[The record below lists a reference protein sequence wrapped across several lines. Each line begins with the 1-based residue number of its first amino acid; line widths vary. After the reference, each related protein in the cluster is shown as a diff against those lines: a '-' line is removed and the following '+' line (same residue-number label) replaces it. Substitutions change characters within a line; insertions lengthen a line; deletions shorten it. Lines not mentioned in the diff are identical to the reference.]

1 MQTTTVATTTTTM
14 VTTTT
19 SINYN
24 IPSPEAALGQMST
37 VPLSTTACLA
47 LCPSAYRDNCN
58 GLPRMICPSSV
69 AAGATVTTIGTQCS
83 ETFTCPTGTDPYWFP
98 FPSGPPQLITALPP
112 TMGRCYNTPYNSW
125 FLLSGVKI
133 SAFTCMSPT

>member
-1 MQTTTVATTTTTM
+1 MMQTTTVATTTTTM

-98 FPSGPPQLITALPP
+98 FPSGPPQLITGTAA
-112 TMGRCYNTPYNSW
+112 TE
-125 FLLSGVKI
+125 F
-133 SAFTCMSPT
+133 AQ